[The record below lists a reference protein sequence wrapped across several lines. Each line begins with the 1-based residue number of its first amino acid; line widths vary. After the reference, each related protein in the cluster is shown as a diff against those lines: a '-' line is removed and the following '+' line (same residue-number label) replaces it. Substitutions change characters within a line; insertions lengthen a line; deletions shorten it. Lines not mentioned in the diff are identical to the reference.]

1 MALDL
6 DQKLRVAPKFLA
18 EANSAAVTE
27 KGAGDICK
35 ERKTGDEELNKKKK
49 KKKKREAKG
58 GKSGFERKKVGV
70 GVGGRK
76 PSHAIRSQEMST
88 TCPHSCRASLRAA
101 FAI

>member
-35 ERKTGDEELNKKKK
+35 ERKTRDEKLNKKKK
-49 KKKKREAKG
+49 KKEKKGSKR
-58 GKSGFERKKVGV
+58 RKELV
-70 GVGGRK
+70 
-76 PSHAIRSQEMST
+76 
-88 TCPHSCRASLRAA
+88 
-101 FAI
+101 